1 MKEINIEKNTLIPIQ
16 ENIQLNQESQTFNK
30 LKRIQNLLK
39 QESTLKQLCK

>member
-16 ENIQLNQESQTFNK
+16 ENIQLNQESQTFYK